1 MSWSLRTGKY
11 SAHITMSS
19 PQPNPGSTQFLT
31 PAPFG
36 VRRRIYVDA
45 AVTDTVDRPLR
56 RFQFKELP
64 TAPLIIDAIYSGGTN
79 GDVRDDPIARLI
91 PGSGNQGG
99 FRPVGGRSFGDCRLL
114 VLSSSGVDPDWPD
127 RLDAEAGIFTYYGD
141 NKKPGFGIHE
151 TPRGGNLLL
160 QSIFAASTVIPD
172 RAKTPPILVFTSTG
186 TGRDVMFRGLA
197 VPSANLDDG
206 LVAVWRQ
213 AGGKRFQNYRAQ
225 FEVLKCTEL
234 GREWLTGVCAGLAP
248 MSTPQM
254 PKAWKDWL
262 QSGKRDVLRAPRT
275 IQHRTRSQQLP
286 DPSDSGATAILHAL
300 RQCVAAKPHD
310 FEFLA
315 AEIFRMIEPRVFDLE
330 ITRKTVDGGRDATGR
345 IRIGGEETESDGIF
359 ADFALE
365 AKAYREDS
373 GLGVKETSRLISRL
387 RHRQFGVVVTTSFV
401 STQAYKELREDQ
413 HPVVIIAGGDIVR
426 ILRKRGING
435 PKAVED
441 WVGAVLAE
449 GQRSV

>member
-1 MSWSLRTGKY
+1 MY
-11 SAHITMSS
+11 
-19 PQPNPGSTQFLT
+19 
-31 PAPFG
+31 PADP
-36 VRRRIYVDA
+36 
-45 AVTDTVDRPLR
+45 PLR

-64 TAPLIIDAIYSGGTN
+64 SAPLIIDAVYSGGNN

-99 FRPVGGRSFGDCRLL
+99 FRSVGGRSFGDCRLL
-114 VLSSSGVDPDWPD
+114 VLSSSGIDPDWPD
-127 RLDAEAGIFTYYGD
+127 RLDAEAGTFTYYGD

-160 QSIFAASTVIPD
+160 QSIFAASTVIPE
-172 RAKTPPILVFTSTG
+172 RAKTPPILIFTSTG

-197 VPSANLDDG
+197 VPSPNLDDG

-213 AGGKRFQNYRAQ
+213 AGGKRFQNYRAR

-234 GREWLTGVCAGLAP
+234 AREWVAAVCQGLAP
-248 MSTPQM
+248 VSAPQA
-254 PKAWKDWL
+254 PKAWKEWVL
-262 QSGKRDVLRAPRT
+262 TGKRNVLRAPRT
-275 IQHRTRSQQLP
+275 IQHRTRGQQLP
-286 DPSDSGATAILHAL
+286 DPSDRSACAMLDSL
-300 RQCVAAKPHD
+300 RGCVAATPHD

-330 ITRKTVDGGRDATGR
+330 ITRKSVDGGRDAVGR

-365 AKAYREDS
+365 AKAYHEDS

-387 RHRQFGVVVTTSFV
+387 RYRQFGVIVTTSFV
-401 STQAYKELREDQ
+401 STQAYKELRDDQ
-413 HPVVIIAGGDIVR
+413 HPVVIISGGDIVR
-426 ILRKRGING
+426 ILRKRGINSS
-435 PKAVED
+435 KAVEA
-441 WVGAVLAE
+441 WVCAALAE
-449 GQRSV
+449 GERSI